1 MKIIRSIKAKL
12 ANRNFATKIKYLREQ
27 GYTIGE
33 NTRLLC
39 YVSSFGSEPYMIT
52 IVNDCLISHNV
63 NFFTHDGGVKVL
75 NSLGYFNGQSMD
87 KVGYITIGNNCF
99 IGNGVKI
106 MPGVNIGDNVIVGT
120 RAIVTKNVPS
130 NSVVAGVPAKVI
142 CTIDEYY
149 QKNADSFVPTGRMN
163 AAEKK
168 QYILNNVK

>member
-1 MKIIRSIKAKL
+1 
-12 ANRNFATKIKYLREQ
+12 
-27 GYTIGE
+27 
-33 NTRLLC
+33 
-39 YVSSFGSEPYMIT
+39 
-52 IVNDCLISHNV
+52 
-63 NFFTHDGGVKVL
+63 
-75 NSLGYFNGQSMD
+75 
-87 KVGYITIGNNCF
+87 
-99 IGNGVKI
+99 

-120 RAIVTKNVPS
+120 GAIVTKNVPS